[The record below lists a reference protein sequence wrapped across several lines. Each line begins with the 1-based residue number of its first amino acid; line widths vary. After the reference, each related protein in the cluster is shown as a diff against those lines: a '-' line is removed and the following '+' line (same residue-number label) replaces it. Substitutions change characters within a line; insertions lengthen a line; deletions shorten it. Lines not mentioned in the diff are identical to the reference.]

1 MKKGRSLL
9 VIGNTGLWQ
18 RRCGWWKGDLI
29 AVRIAC
35 YFLAN
40 LMSEKWHRPF
50 LPHAHEFT
58 KLMLW
63 MQ

>member
-1 MKKGRSLL
+1 
-9 VIGNTGLWQ
+9 
-18 RRCGWWKGDLI
+18 
-29 AVRIAC
+29 
-35 YFLAN
+35 LAN